1 MQILGIIL
9 DLFGIIG
16 DIILLVLFTG
26 IFFKVFKDKISNKIV
41 ARIVSLLLAD
51 LVAFVIFIVW
61 NEFINLISGGSFYPI
76 SFGIYSIPLLRRFL
90 NVVDSVRFFVSTSG
104 FYIQNIKESFM
115 YRYGVEYTL
124 LMLSYFI
131 SYIIN
136 FIKNLVVVVYI
147 IVFVIKG
154 KEYTRKETNYT
165 YTNTHKTK
173 THRYNDEFVIEELK
187 KYKELLD
194 QGILTQEE
202 FDKKKKQILGMQ

>member
-1 MQILGIIL
+1 MQVLGTILDILGII
-9 DLFGIIG
+9 G
-16 DIILLVLFTG
+16 DAILLIVFTG
-26 IFFKVFKDKISNKIV
+26 VFYRKLKDKISNKLV
-41 ARIVSLLLAD
+41 AKLVSLLIAD
-51 LVAFVIFIVW
+51 LITYAIIIVW
-61 NEFINLISGGSFYPI
+61 NEFVCLLSGGSFYPI
-76 SFGIYSIPLLRRFL
+76 SFGLYSIPLLRRFL
-90 NVVDSVRFFVSTSG
+90 NAFDSIKFVVSTSG
-104 FYIQNIKESFM
+104 FYLQSIKESFM

-202 FDKKKKQILGMQ
+202 FDKKKKQILG